1 MQFRPILLAAVATA
15 ACGDNAVKAE
25 CEELGARQ
33 AVQAEDRYVIGK
45 AGAYPADMML
55 RGRERELYRSQ
66 KLRRE
71 AAWTTVAKVL
81 TPAALAQE
89 LSNSPAGELPLWQTW
104 YAKDD
109 TTRMFQSL
117 FAALPDEDQSAHARF
132 SQVSID
138 DALDWNATELEELA
152 NWPQERRDE
161 YLAAVGN
168 SEQLAGLA
176 GVGLVSYSPSAL
188 RHLLRSYPELLDCQR
203 AGAPADFVD
212 TPGESIQQAVR
223 EPLAIASCAQ
233 RVLGPFYVG
242 DAESLLATVSGEG
255 AADAQIALRGDEDSV
270 DVVCDG
276 DAPCRRAGGGA
287 VYVEI
292 SAGTEALLG
301 AVQVDYA
308 TPDAPWAGCLEGAFA
323 IDSVIV
329 KPSWRR
335 AQFGE
340 KLPIHDTSAQALRT
354 TRSANAVD
362 GWGQPVAE
370 ADPGPESIYTI
381 ERPNGNRYR
390 LAGLHIMSKEL
401 EHWQWTSLWWSD
413 SPDSDFGEDRPESI
427 DVLGGPW
434 NQYKMCTVTM
444 FDEGDADPRGGFSES
459 APSLAA
465 ALEAVHG
472 GAGAPSWCSNP
483 YIEEGAGNMETNCIG
498 CHQHGG
504 TELLSEA
511 IIGEPENFPY
521 FGRTQL
527 RNNFPHDYSWAPSSG
542 DELTLA
548 FKAVVDFFE

>member
-1 MQFRPILLAAVATA
+1 MLFRPILLAALAAA
-15 ACGDNAVKAE
+15 ACGDNGAPAT
-25 CEELGARQ
+25 CEDLGLRQ
-33 AVQAEDRYVIGK
+33 AVQAEDRYILGK
-45 AGAYPADMML
+45 AGAYPADMMM
-55 RGRERELYRSQ
+55 RGQERALYRSQ

-71 AAWTTVAKVL
+71 AAWRTVSKVL
-81 TPAALAQE
+81 APVALAQE
-89 LSNSPAGELPLWQTW
+89 VGSGPGALPLWQSW

-117 FAALPDEDQSAHARF
+117 FAALPDEAQSGHARF
-132 SQVSID
+132 SQETID
-138 DALDWNATELEELA
+138 EALDWNATELEQLG
-152 NWPQERRDE
+152 NWPEQRRED
-161 YLAAVGN
+161 YLAAVDN
-168 SEQLAGLA
+168 TEKLAGIG

-188 RHLLRSYPELLDCQR
+188 RHLLRSYPELLSCLE
-203 AGAPADFVD
+203 AGVPGSIVD
-212 TPGESIQQAVR
+212 TPGQLVQQAVR
-223 EPLAIASCAQ
+223 EPLTVASCGQ
-233 RVLGPFYVG
+233 RTLGPFYVAEG
-242 DAESLLATVSGEG
+242 ESLLSTLSGEG
-255 AADAQIALRGDEDSV
+255 ADDAQLSIRGEDEAD
-270 DVVCDG
+270 DVACQG
-276 DAPCRRAGGGA
+276 AATCTFKGNGA

-301 AVQVDYA
+301 AIQVDYA

-323 IDSVIV
+323 TDSVVV
-329 KPSWRR
+329 KASWRR

-340 KLPIHDTSAQALRT
+340 TLRVHDTSAQTLRT
-354 TRSANAVD
+354 TLTANPID
-362 GWGQPVAE
+362 GWGQPELE
-370 ADPGPESIYTI
+370 ADPGPDSIYTI

-401 EHWQWTSLWWSD
+401 DHWQWTTLWWSD
-413 SPDSDFGEDRPESI
+413 TPDSDFGEDRPESI
-427 DVLGGPW
+427 TSLDGPW
-434 NQYKMCTVTM
+434 SQYKMCTVTM
-444 FDEGDADPRGGFSES
+444 FDEGDADPSGGFGDA

-483 YIEEGAGNMETNCIG
+483 YIEEGPGNMATNCIG

-504 TELLSEA
+504 TELLSET
-511 IIGEPENFPY
+511 IIGDDQGFPA